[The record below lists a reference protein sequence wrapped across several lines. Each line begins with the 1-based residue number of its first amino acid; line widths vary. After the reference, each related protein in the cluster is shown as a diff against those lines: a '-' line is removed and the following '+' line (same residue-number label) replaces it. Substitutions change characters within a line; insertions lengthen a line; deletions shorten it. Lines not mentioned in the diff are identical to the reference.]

1 MTVGGTS
8 FDYTGAIV
16 DYTILTS
23 GLYDIVAA
31 GAQGG
36 AAFGDPGGYGAE
48 VGGDIGLSAGL
59 VLGILVGGAGGQ
71 IGGDGIIGGGGGGG
85 SFVWIVSEQSV
96 VPESSTW
103 AMTLL
108 GFTGL
113 GWTAHRRS
121 KLAGLVLGVALGVA
135 TPDFAIGLK
144 FFSDAFLKLITM
156 IVAPIVF
163 CVVVHGIA
171 GAGDLRRV
179 GRVGIK
185 ALLYFEVMTTVALAV
200 GLILAYL
207 IRPGEG
213 MNIDVSKLD
222 AHALSTYAD
231 NAHKLH
237 GGGIGGF
244 ILNIIPTTVFDAL
257 ARNDVLQVL
266 FFAIVFGVSLALVG
280 EPAKP
285 VADLIEMVSKVLFR
299 AMGLIVRL
307 APLGVLGAVA
317 YTVGEYGVGSL
328 EQLASLVV
336 VFWLAVALFVL
347 VVLGA
352 VMRVFTG
359 LSILRFLSYFRE
371 ELTIV
376 LATASSDAV
385 LPQIMRKLE
394 RMGVDPSVVGLVVPT
409 GYSFNLDAFSI
420 YLTLA
425 AVFIAQATNTPLSF
439 SDLLLILAI
448 SLVTSKG
455 AHGVPG
461 SAIVILAATLNAV
474 PAIPAIGL
482 VLVLSIDWFIGMARA
497 LGNLI
502 GNCVATVV
510 VAAWE
515 RDLDVAL
522 AREVLSGQVAV
533 DLTEDTETAVA
544 PAA

>member
-1 MTVGGTS
+1 MTSATGT
-8 FDYTGAIV
+8 GPRP
-16 DYTILTS
+16 
-23 GLYDIVAA
+23 LYKSLF
-31 GAQGG
+31 AQ
-36 AAFGDPGGYGAE
+36 
-48 VGGDIGLSAGL
+48 
-59 VLGILVGGAGGQ
+59 
-71 IGGDGIIGGGGGGG
+71 
-85 SFVWIVSEQSV
+85 V
-96 VPESSTW
+96 VT
-103 AMTLL
+103 
-108 GFTGL
+108 
-113 GWTAHRRS
+113 
-121 KLAGLVLGVALGVA
+121 GLVLGVALGVA
-135 TPDFAIGLK
+135 TPDFAIGVK
-144 FFSDAFLKLITM
+144 FFSDAFLKLISM

-171 GAGDLRRV
+171 GAGDLKKV
-179 GRVGIK
+179 GRVGGK
-185 ALLYFEVMTTVALAV
+185 ALLYFEATTTVALAV
-200 GLILAYL
+200 GLIPAYL

-213 MNIDVSKLD
+213 MNIDASKLD
-222 AHALSTYAD
+222 AYALSAYAD

-237 GGGIGGF
+237 GGGVGGF
-244 ILNIIPTTVFDAL
+244 ILNIIPTTSFDAL

-266 FFAIVFGVSLALVG
+266 FFAIVFGVSLSLVG
-280 EPAKP
+280 EP
-285 VADLIEMVSKVLFR
+285 VAPLANLIEMVSKVLFR

-328 EQLASLVV
+328 RQLASLVV
-336 VFWLAVALFVL
+336 VFWVAVALFVL

-352 VMRVFTG
+352 VMRVITG
-359 LSILRFLSYFRE
+359 LNILRFLSYFRE

-394 RMGVDPSVVGLVVPT
+394 LMGVKPSVVGLVVPT

-425 AVFIAQATNTPLSF
+425 TVFIAQATNTPLSLG
-439 SDLLLILAI
+439 DLLLVLGI

-482 VLVLSIDWFIGMARA
+482 VLVLSIDWFVGMARA
-497 LGNLI
+497 AGNLI

-510 VAAWE
+510 IAAWE
-515 RDLDVAL
+515 GDLDVAV
-522 AREVLSGQVAV
+522 ARRVLTGRV
-533 DLTEDTETAVA
+533 DVDFTEDAPPAAA